1 MNNKKNIV
9 SIFLII
15 NTFHAIINNMVH
27 PVTPAFI
34 HSLNI
39 GNTVFGLAY
48 AAMAFSNFVFSF
60 FWGNWVNKYKIKNVY
75 LLSLLGYTLGQL
87 FFMSSTTTLQIV
99 LARLFAGIFVSGF
112 QVGAMAYII
121 NQSEPTKR
129 AKNLTFYSISNIVA
143 ATLGYLIGGQLGNY
157 SVRITFLA
165 QVMMLIFVTGM
176 FYFFTNKYPMSR
188 SIYQSKE
195 SMVTLLKQSKG
206 LFNPILILLLIAIF
220 LTSSGNVAFDQS
232 FNYYIKDIFDFP
244 PSYNGYLKVIIGLVT
259 LLSNVF
265 ITFKLIQKGRLTLS
279 MAILASVSTISA
291 LLAVVVNN
299 MILFLVFALLFSSIV
314 AILQPLDQHLVSSSQ
329 KDLNKSNQVMGI
341 YNATK
346 SLGMIVGAL
355 LSSLFY
361 GVNPKGPFLVSAIL
375 FMIAAIIL
383 IKVDRKRSQ

>member
-1 MNNKKNIV
+1 MNNKKSVV

-15 NTFHAIINNMVH
+15 NTLHAVINNMVH
-27 PVTPAFI
+27 PVTPTFI

-39 GNTVFGLAY
+39 GNAVFGLAF
-48 AAMAFSNFVFSF
+48 AAMGFTNFVFSF
-60 FWGNWVNKYKIKNVY
+60 FWGNWVNKYKIKNIY
-75 LLSLLGYTLGQL
+75 LVSLVGYTLGQL
-87 FFMSSTTTLQIV
+87 FFMNSTTTLQIV

-112 QVGAMAYII
+112 QVGGMAYII
-121 NQSEPTKR
+121 NQSEATQR
-129 AKNLTFYSISNIVA
+129 AKNLTLYSISNIVA
-143 ATLGYLIGGQLGNY
+143 ATIGYLIGGQLGNY
-157 SVRITFLA
+157 SVRFTFMSQIA
-165 QVMMLIFVTGM
+165 MMLVVTIL
-176 FYFFTNKYPMSR
+176 FYVYTSRHPMSE
-188 SIYQSKE
+188 SIYQSKD

-206 LFNPILILLLIAIF
+206 LFNPVLILLLIAIF

-279 MAILASVSTISA
+279 MGILATISA
-291 LLAVVVNN
+291 SSAMMAVITEN
-299 MILFLVFALLFSSIV
+299 MMLFLVFALLFSSIV
-314 AILQPLDQHLVSSSQ
+314 AILQPLDQQLVSSSQ
-329 KDLNKSNQVMGI
+329 KDINKSNQVMGI

-361 GVNPKGPFLVSAIL
+361 GINPKGPFLVSAIL
-375 FMIAAIIL
+375 FMIAALIL
-383 IKVDRKRSQ
+383 LSVDRKRK

>member
-1 MNNKKNIV
+1 
-9 SIFLII
+9 
-15 NTFHAIINNMVH
+15 MVH

-299 MILFLVFALLFSSIV
+299 MILFLVFALLYSSIV